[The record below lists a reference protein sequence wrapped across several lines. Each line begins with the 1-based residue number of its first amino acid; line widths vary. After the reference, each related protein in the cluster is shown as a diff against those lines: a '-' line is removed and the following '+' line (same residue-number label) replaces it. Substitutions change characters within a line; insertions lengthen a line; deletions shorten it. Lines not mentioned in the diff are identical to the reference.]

1 VTVPKSAEIQVTS
14 VIFSIELG
22 GILNLSREELSM
34 MQETQLDLLDP
45 LGRMGRR
52 IDGIRESQASCSE
65 TFTINA
71 ATSSGVQ

>member
-45 LGRMGRR
+45 LGDW
-52 IDGIRESQASCSE
+52 IE
-65 TFTINA
+65 
-71 ATSSGVQ
+71 